1 MTGSPGRLI
10 GCPGAMQGGTGGF
23 RQVLLEVRGRRG
35 LMISTYQ
42 TKNPITM
49 TTPTLPPKT
58 PATQP
63 IPQEAF
69 DWYDE
74 YAHGIIDR
82 RTFMNKL
89 STLTGAGL
97 TMGTLLGALMPD
109 YAQAEQVSFNDPEIK
124 ATYATFDSPNGHG
137 ECRGYLVT
145 PTAAKGKRPAVLVV
159 HENRGLNPYVKDV
172 ARRAAKAGFV
182 ALAPDALYPLG
193 GYPGNDDEG
202 RAMQK
207 SMDPAKLE
215 QDFIAAAKF
224 LKAHEA
230 TTEKLGA
237 VGFCYGGYVVN
248 MLAAAIPETLDA
260 GVPFYGT
267 PAAKELRKN
276 IKGPL
281 MIQLAE
287 LDGRVNASWPE
298 YEEDLKANK
307 VQYTMHMYPGANHGF
322 HNDSTSRYDEEQA
335 ELAWKRTIAFFKEN
349 LG

>member
-1 MTGSPGRLI
+1 
-10 GCPGAMQGGTGGF
+10 
-23 RQVLLEVRGRRG
+23 
-35 LMISTYQ
+35 
-42 TKNPITM
+42 
-49 TTPTLPPKT
+49 
-58 PATQP
+58 
-63 IPQEAF
+63 
-69 DWYDE
+69 
-74 YAHGIIDR
+74 
-82 RTFMNKL
+82 MNRL
-89 STLTGAGL
+89 STLTVSGL
-97 TMGTLLGALMPD
+97 TMGTLLSALMPD

-124 ATYATFDSPNGHG
+124 AQYATFDSPQGHG
-137 ECRGYLVT
+137 EGRGYLVT
-145 PTAAKGKRPAVLVV
+145 PTALKGKLPAVLVV

-172 ARRAAKAGFV
+172 ARRVAKAGMV
-182 ALAPDALYPLG
+182 AFAPDALYPLG

-224 LKAHEA
+224 LKTHDA
-230 TTEKLGA
+230 TTDKLGA

-248 MLAAAIPETLDA
+248 LLAAAIPETLNA

-287 LDGRVNASWPE
+287 LDNRVNATWPE
-298 YEEDLKANK
+298 YEEDLKANN
-307 VQYTMHMYPGANHGF
+307 VPYTMHMYPAANHGF

-335 ELAWKRTIAFFKEN
+335 ELAWTRTLEFFAAN